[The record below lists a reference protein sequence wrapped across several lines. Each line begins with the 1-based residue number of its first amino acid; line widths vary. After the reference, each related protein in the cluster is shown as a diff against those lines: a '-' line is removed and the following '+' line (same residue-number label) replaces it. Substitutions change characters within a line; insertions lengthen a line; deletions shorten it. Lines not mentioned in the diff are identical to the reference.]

1 MNRAPYHAET
11 KYAKN
16 RTGNRGA
23 DRIEPAFRET
33 SEEIP
38 EERHTALENTE
49 THRLEHG
56 TAVLDSRLRKSRGD
70 GDRKA
75 VHRLYNRDN
84 DDFNNTHNYFVNL

>member
-1 MNRAPYHAET
+1 MLLP
-11 KYAKN
+11 
-16 RTGNRGA
+16 
-23 DRIEPAFRET
+23 IFEPAFRET

-56 TAVLDSRLRKSRGD
+56 SAVLDSRLRKSRGD

-75 VHRLYNRDN
+75 VHCLDNRDN
-84 DDFNNTHNYFVNL
+84 DNFNNAHFTLRHCEPQMPRAKAWEAARQSI

>member
-1 MNRAPYHAET
+1 MRA
-11 KYAKN
+11 
-16 RTGNRGA
+16 TGNRGA
-23 DRIEPAFRET
+23 YRIEPAFRKAP
-33 SEEIP
+33 EEIS
-38 EERHTALENTE
+38 EERHDTLKYAE

-56 TAVLDSRLRKSRGD
+56 SALLDSRLRKSCGD